1 MAFAALHRK
10 EEDIAA
16 ASGFVFRSP
25 RFLALHR
32 LLCLPTDEAFSL
44 FYLRA
49 ENAFHRDLVETK
61 GIQEKKKIFSFGS
74 LFLWSCFFVCVVAV
88 VICVNVDSLIERSC
102 PRTSFALAFIG
113 SR

>member
-61 GIQEKKKIFSFGS
+61 RYTGKKENLPFRVSFSVE
-74 LFLWSCFFVCVVAV
+74 LLLCVCRGRR
-88 VICVNVDSLIERSC
+88 DLR
-102 PRTSFALAFIG
+102 
-113 SR
+113 